1 MKIINISE
9 QTKQIFDTIQAEL
22 CSLKG
27 HVVSQDEALK
37 ELIIVYNISKIKID
51 IDNTKVR

>member
-27 HVVSQDEALK
+27 HVVSQDETLN
-37 ELIIVYNISKIKID
+37 ELIKSYNESKVVKQ
-51 IDNTKVR
+51 N